1 MNQPEILNEV
11 ELLRRYQAQK
21 GYSDAQLAADMTLLG
36 WTWLEAFVTGLLS
49 GKKRPSE
56 EQSEYIRHYLLN
68 RYYGETLA

>member
-21 GYSDAQLAADMTLLG
+21 GYSDAQLATDMTLLG
-36 WTWLEAFVTGLLS
+36 WTWLESFMTDLLA
-49 GKKRPSE
+49 GKKRLST
-56 EQSEYIRHYLLN
+56 EQNEYIRRYLLN